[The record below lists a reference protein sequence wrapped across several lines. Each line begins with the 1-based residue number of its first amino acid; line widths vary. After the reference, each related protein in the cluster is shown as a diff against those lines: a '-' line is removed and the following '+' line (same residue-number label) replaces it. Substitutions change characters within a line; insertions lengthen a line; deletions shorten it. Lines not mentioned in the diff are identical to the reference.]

1 MLNSLVVLLGV
12 ASLFGLDFV
21 EHQYT
26 AEAKIIIGV
35 LIVIVNLSQ
44 AGLIYSNNMARKFI
58 EQKLDII
65 YRDVTK
71 LQEHNQALFK
81 GYTDMKEQA
90 EGLLEQNVRLLDELK
105 KYTS

>member
-21 EHQYT
+21 EYQYT
-26 AEAKIIIGV
+26 AEAKIVIGV

-44 AGLIYSNNMARKFI
+44 AGSIYTNNMARKFI

-65 YRDVTK
+65 NRNVAV

-90 EGLLEQNVRLLDELK
+90 EALLKQNVRLLDELK

>member
-1 MLNSLVVLLGV
+1 MLNSLVVILGV

-26 AEAKIIIGV
+26 AEAKIVIGV
-35 LIVIVNLSQ
+35 LIIIVNLSQ
-44 AGLIYSNNMARKFI
+44 AGAIYANNMARKFI

-65 YRDVTK
+65 YRDVAK

-105 KYTS
+105 KYSS